1 MSREEEDKKRRQ
13 NPMVESIAPL
23 LGYSSLSIEERKKQ
37 DNEWLEEGLITPKT
51 SIRQKEILYNNDLFM
66 QATNYDIDRFN
77 ALDYDSR
84 NALTKQIITSQ
95 TLDKYYSDDP
105 NYNQF
110 KDLDSQGLM
119 DLFQNSSYLTQ
130 DRIEALSKDY
140 QKYYKDQG
148 GMSMMFDGYQ
158 TTLQTP
164 EEYTQELY
172 DNNAKIANTLTSQ
185 NNLRT
190 LNNVKPLSE
199 QFFKQMDDNMDNER
213 ISSSDIDEQI
223 EKLLGSYDYTEQV
236 VNPIDGSVTTENRHY
251 VGSPVYNAYKDQREM
266 KNFTTTEKMH
276 TLAEFYALQHEFQ
289 GTTDEYGR
297 DISYQ
302 KALEVI
308 NTKLQKYVNDNE
320 DFWDWGNTVITGIPA
335 QLLSSTM
342 QFVALADALSVAGK
356 EGEFDLRLQGK
367 EYVKDEDGNIM
378 LDEEGNPLTQDIP
391 AWRNYQYWSDVY
403 AFNTLDKNLINKIR
417 TDGGISHNKYLEAPD
432 REGASFAYLTSEA
445 AQAGGQMLADLLI
458 TRGIGGAVTGTLKG
472 TAKMGLKAAE
482 RQLIRDATGKL
493 VAKDAIRKATGLVS
507 MTAMGISEAS
517 MMGKAAYDETYLQA
531 NDIAYGKNREL
542 IKQDLYQ
549 KLEADPQLKEDQ
561 ESRIQQEATKL
572 KQEDLQNIANNP
584 EKHYR
589 LKTDE
594 EYLQQARNKYEN
606 NFIDFA
612 IEHPEI
618 LSEQTRDDIKFN
630 DDEAHKQG
638 VVGYNFSLYAVL
650 GAMENFGFKQYLL
663 DAGTRK
669 LFKNPFAGIED
680 TGKGLTQAKRTFNK
694 FKAASTPIVGGFV
707 SEFTDSSKDAA
718 AEAIGLQNYNDIL
731 AQRYNPESTAATNV
745 GLNKFFRSMG
755 AGILAAVAATKDE
768 QSWIEGTIGG
778 MTGANPIIQIGAG
791 TRHIKDQRKKGYYDQ
806 HKWYENAWDILSN
819 IATLPSIQ
827 NYRDEVE
834 RQEALDERIK
844 VINKYITEHSEDHN
858 RVKDIIIALGNEL
871 NSEHST
877 LEYKD
882 SKVREA
888 LTLIAGIKRMS
899 KDDVGQFSSQ
909 ITEAYDVL
917 DRMSKGNLTQEEWN
931 SAISDFINSP
941 ENKSVLQNMTEE
953 QQRQF
958 AQERIQKNAQMLFT
972 MADRYNKAV
981 DKIRQV
987 FNPEGSNKEGNE
999 LLEQL
1004 AYQLVADEDWKER
1017 ITKMESEITGRQSPT
1032 SRNND
1037 RYYGSKKGLNYDT
1050 RANERAIEKTNK
1062 KLDKSKEEITKL
1074 EAEIESLNKQYKEI
1088 QDDGQKIVLEEQL
1101 IDRNRRLYAEK
1112 LRVDTYN
1119 EELQLLNEEKSKL
1132 QGFNESFQEGI
1143 VVSAEEILTLP
1154 WDVRADMFE
1163 HPERYS
1169 NNQKTQITKAK
1180 RELKQ
1185 RDPNGEQKVKDIAEL
1200 QRRIEQNQKGYD
1212 RLISNPEM
1220 GLAYIDALRSF
1231 AADSEAEIMIQRNVE
1246 TFDRKFQER
1255 LNKVGFDIP
1264 KLMEINKEDGIFQ
1277 LGLLPSAVLREWID
1291 NRSLSAQ
1298 ELDKYNEIYEWA
1310 TLRDSVFTLINNMFP
1325 NETQELSRKKLKNDF
1340 FRKMSQ
1346 SGKYTVEDSMSA
1358 FEDWIDEAQ
1367 GQDKSII
1374 QNIVDT
1380 LEQLN
1385 FQRNA
1390 TKVEARKQKEEEKK
1404 QKAKQELE
1412 RQKQLDGKNFGF
1424 DGFKVGDQ
1432 VFRQDGKSGFVRQ
1445 FTSEDGVNKMLVQFE
1460 QEKDPVEYEN
1470 TDGLSK
1476 SQIQTPSQPTET
1488 PETPETPPVEPVKQ
1502 ETPATIT
1509 EVPITPTEKE
1519 KEIEQQIEELTPEQ
1533 KNRVSVVQS
1542 QNQSQSQSQQPV
1554 TDVSSMIGNYIVQY
1568 EYGAI
1573 TNQLNRVE
1581 VLRQGEV
1588 ENDILNSFQKWL
1600 SDRGIKLQRIIDDEL
1615 GNIIQNNP
1623 NTKIRFMLP
1632 KANGS
1637 NLDNVIFEVIK
1648 YTNDVAK
1655 HHNEKNGGIIQ
1666 ADGKQWLVVGTFGY
1680 DKKVSEQVSF
1690 FNGTKHNGFQSVLQ
1704 EERKHYFNK
1713 KPNETLYVS
1722 ENWFT
1727 EIKEMTSGFFA
1738 HRLLEDTER
1747 KKWKLSEL
1755 LFENNDPNTP
1765 NELRN
1770 PNNFSYET
1778 LSFGIQKEVPG
1789 GFYVIGNPRGKVYP
1803 AIDETNLVGTAYV
1816 LVKAANGNFIPAKLT
1831 GEFLENLDQSSSL
1844 IGDFEEVFSNLINT
1858 DFNTRLQALKKARR
1872 MLMFTGGNSISIGEE
1887 NNPTVKIKY
1896 NDIVI
1901 FEGQAGQI
1909 DYSKF
1914 REAISQANFSVNIAA
1929 EVLADPYLVEKW
1941 DKAGAFLIDIGKLG
1955 TSSATY
1961 SVYKPVKEGEKI
1973 NKVKPAAPQGST
1985 STEYQRKLTESVLI
1999 EGITYRFDPVDNKF
2013 HKDGTNEVIDPNS
2026 ELGKSCEYNRK
2037 VKNMMPLETSKTKS
2051 GATKSFYLIDSDKDN
2066 PVVVSV
2072 DSRGNAQLLNNPK
2085 AYLEQYELRQKK
2097 AKAEQEAKRIQEELE
2112 RLKDEAEFVSV
2123 GDEVEF
2129 PSEEKIHKQMEGD
2142 FSEEEPTKPANTQL
2156 TTPQAPVVDIN
2167 HASNMSLQD
2176 LQNTNNSSIFAQVLN
2191 DDSMFNRLA
2200 DIVVNKG
2207 WVKQDKIDDL
2217 TDQELKDLLQKH
2229 GVPMQADN
2237 IESWL
2242 NNIEECK

>member
-1 MSREEEDKKRRQ
+1 MNREEEDKKRRQ
-13 NPMVESIAPL
+13 NPMVESVAPL
-23 LGYSSLSIEERKKQ
+23 LGYRSLSREERKKQ
-37 DNEWLEEGLITPKT
+37 DNKWLEAGIITPKT
-51 SIRQKEILYNNDLFM
+51 SIRQKEIIYNNDLFM

-105 NYNQF
+105 NYSEF
-110 KDLDSQGLM
+110 KKFDSESLM
-119 DLFQNSSYLTQ
+119 ELFQHPSYLSQ
-130 DRIEALSKDY
+130 ERIQTLSNDY
-140 QKYYKDQG
+140 KKYYDQYG
-148 GMSMMFDGYQ
+148 GMQLMFEGNQYKMESPQD
-158 TTLQTP
+158 
-164 EEYTQELY
+164 YTDNLY
-172 DNNAKIANTLTSQ
+172 KTNKEIADKLIAE
-185 NNLRT
+185 NNLRD
-190 LNNVKPLSE
+190 LQKAKPQSDQFNSYLQSQLDNGELSYNDIEE
-199 QFFKQMDDNMDNER
+199 QF
-213 ISSSDIDEQI
+213 
-223 EKLLGSYDYTEQV
+223 EKFFGSYDYIDQV
-236 VNPIDGSVTTENRHY
+236 QNPIDGSVTTETRHNP
-251 VGSPVYNAYKDQREM
+251 GLAVYNSYKDQREM
-266 KNFTTTEKMH
+266 KDFGVSEKMRM
-276 TLAEFYALQHEFQ
+276 LADFYALQKQYE
-289 GTTDEYGR
+289 GVTDEYGR
-297 DISYQ
+297 NIGYQ
-302 KALEVI
+302 RAMEVLET
-308 NTKLQKYVNDNE
+308 NLEKYVSDNQ
-320 DFWDWGNTVITGIPA
+320 DFWDWGNTVITGVGA
-335 QLLSSTM
+335 QAASSAM
-342 QFVALADALSVAGK
+342 QFVTLVDALTVAGK
-356 EGEFDLRLQGK
+356 EGEFALRLQGK
-367 EYVKDEDGNIM
+367 EFVKDEEGNIM
-378 LDEEGNPLTQDIP
+378 LDEQGNPMTQDLP
-391 AWRNYQYWSDVY
+391 AWKNYQYWSDVY
-403 AFNTLDKNLINKIR
+403 AFNTFDKNKINQIKES
-417 TDGGISHNKYLEAPD
+417 GGISPNKWLEAPD
-432 REGASFAYLTSEA
+432 RTGASLPYLTSEA
-445 AQAGGQMLADLLI
+445 FQALGQATIQLLL
-458 TRGIGGAVTGTLKG
+458 TRGTGYLAEFGIKGGVRLGVKALEKQAVKDVVRKG
-472 TAKMGLKAAE
+472 AGIVSLTAA
-482 RQLIRDATGKL
+482 
-493 VAKDAIRKATGLVS
+493 
-507 MTAMGISEAS
+507 GISEAS

-531 NDIAYGKNREL
+531 NKIAYQRNRESVGNW
-542 IKQDLYQ
+542 IRN
-549 KLEADPQLKEDQ
+549 EV
-561 ESRIQQEATKL
+561 
-572 KQEDLQNIANNP
+572 ANNP
-584 EKHYR
+584 EL
-589 LKTDE
+589 LKDQQEKIQLQALKLKKEYQDKVNANPNAYFRPISDE
-594 EYLQQARNKYEN
+594 EFLEAATNQYFANATDFALANKETLPQELQDE
-606 NFIDFA
+606 IDFN
-612 IEHPEI
+612 E
-618 LSEQTRDDIKFN
+618 S
-630 DDEAHKQG
+630 EAHKQS
-638 VVGYNFSLYAVL
+638 VTAFATNFGLYTVTGL
-650 GAMENFGFKQYLL
+650 FENLGFKQYLL

-669 LFKNPFAGIED
+669 LFKNSFAGIQD
-680 TGKGLTQAKRTFNK
+680 TGKGLTQTKKAFNK
-694 FKAASTPIVGGFV
+694 AKAVFTPFVGGFV

-731 AQRYNPESTAATNV
+731 AQRYNPESTVATNV
-745 GLNKFFRSMG
+745 GLNKFFRTLG
-755 AGILAAVAATKDE
+755 TGILAAAAATTDE

-778 MTGANPIIQIGAG
+778 LSGANPIIQLGAG
-791 TRHIKDQRKKGYYDQ
+791 KRRIKSQREKGFYNQ
-806 HKWYENAWDILSN
+806 HNWARNAWDIVTS
-819 IATLPSIQ
+819 IVTPPSVQ
-827 NYRDEVE
+827 SYRDEVE
-834 RQEALDERIK
+834 RQETLDKKIEI
-844 VINKYITEHSEDHN
+844 VNKYITEHSGDYD
-858 RVKDIIIALGNEL
+858 RIKDITIALENEL
-871 NSEHST
+871 NSEYST

-917 DRMSKGNLTQEEWN
+917 NRMSKGKLTQEEWN

-941 ENKSVLQNMTEE
+941 ENKSVLQNMTDE
-953 QQRQF
+953 QKRQF

-972 MADRYNKAV
+972 MANRYNKAV

-987 FNPEGSNKEGNE
+987 FNPESSNKEGNE

-1017 ITKMESEITGRQSPT
+1017 VTKMESEITGRQSPT
-1032 SRNND
+1032 TRNND

-1050 RANERAIEKTNK
+1050 KANERTIEKTNK
-1062 KLDKSKEEITKL
+1062 ELNKSKEEITKL
-1074 EAEIESLNKQYKEI
+1074 EAEVKSLSKQYKET
-1088 QDDGQKIVLEEQL
+1088 QDDGQKLVLEGQL
-1101 IDRNRRLYAEK
+1101 RDKNRRLYAEK
-1112 LRVDTYN
+1112 LRVETYN
-1119 EELQLLNEEKSKL
+1119 EELQLLNEEKAKL
-1132 QGFNESFQEGI
+1132 QGFNENFQEGL

-1169 NNQKTQITKAK
+1169 NNQRTQITKAK

-1212 RLISNPEM
+1212 RLISNPEI
-1220 GLAYIDALRSF
+1220 GLAYINALRSF

-1246 TFDRKFQER
+1246 TFNRKFKER

-1264 KLMEINKEDGIFQ
+1264 KLMEVNKEDGIFQ
-1277 LGLLPSAVLREWID
+1277 LGLLPSALLREWID
-1291 NRSLSAQ
+1291 QRRLSAQ

-1310 TLRDSVFTLINNMFP
+1310 TLRDSVFTLVNNMFP
-1325 NETQELSRKKLKNDF
+1325 NETQELSRKKLKNEF

-1404 QKAKQELE
+1404 QKAEQELE

-1424 DGFKVGDQ
+1424 DEFKVGDQ

-1488 PETPETPPVEPVKQ
+1488 PEKPENSPVEPIKQ
-1502 ETPATIT
+1502 EAPATIT
-1509 EVPITPTEKE
+1509 EIPTTPTEKE
-1519 KEIEQQIEELTPEQ
+1519 KEVDQQIEELTPEQ

-1542 QNQSQSQSQQPV
+1542 QNQSQSQSQQPI
-1554 TDVSSMIGNYIVQY
+1554 TDVNSMLGNAIALY

-1581 VLRQGEV
+1581 TLRKGAV
-1588 ENDILNSFQKWL
+1588 ENDTLNLFQKWL

-1637 NLDNVIFEVIK
+1637 NLDNVIFEVIE

-1680 DKKVSEQVSF
+1680 DKKVSEQISF

-1704 EERKHYFNK
+1704 EERRNYFNK

-1778 LSFGIQKEVPG
+1778 LSFGIQKGVPG

-1844 IGDFEEVFSNLINT
+1844 IGDFEEVFSNLISA

-1941 DKAGAFLIDIGKLG
+1941 DKAGAFLIDIAKLG

-1961 SVYKPVKEGEKI
+1961 SVYKPVREGEEI

-2026 ELGKSCEYNRK
+2026 EIGKSCEYNRIT
-2037 VKNMMPLETSKTKS
+2037 KNMTPLETAKTQS

-2066 PVVVSV
+2066 PVVVSI

-2085 AYLEQYELRQKK
+2085 AYLEQYDLRQKK

-2123 GDEVEF
+2123 GDKVES

-2142 FSEEEPTKPANTQL
+2142 FSEEEPTKPASTQP

-2191 DDSMFNRLA
+2191 DDSMFDRLA

-2207 WVKQDKIDDL
+2207 WVKQDKIDNL
-2217 TDQELKDLLQKH
+2217 TNQELKDLLQKH

-2242 NNIEECK
+2242 NNIEECKQ

>member
-13 NPMVESIAPL
+13 NPMVESVAPL
-23 LGYSSLSIEERKKQ
+23 LGYRSLSSEERERQ
-37 DNEWLEEGLITPKT
+37 DNKWLEAGIITPKT
-51 SIRQKEILYNNDLFM
+51 SIKQKEILYNNDLFM

-119 DLFQNSSYLTQ
+119 DLFNSDYQLQADINRQVKDYTEEYNSIVMRSYDYLPVITPQALEKGLQ
-130 DRIEALSKDY
+130 DR
-140 QKYYKDQG
+140 
-148 GMSMMFDGYQ
+148 
-158 TTLQTP
+158 
-164 EEYTQELY
+164 
-172 DNNAKIANTLTSQ
+172 NADIADKLIAE
-185 NNLRT
+185 NNLRD
-190 LNNVKPLSE
+190 LQKAKPQSDQFNSYLQSQLDSGELSYSDIEE
-199 QFFKQMDDNMDNER
+199 QFDKFF
-213 ISSSDIDEQI
+213 S
-223 EKLLGSYDYTEQV
+223 SYDYIDQV
-236 VNPIDGSVTTENRHY
+236 QNPIDGSVTTETRHNP
-251 VGSPVYNAYKDQREM
+251 GLAVYNSYKDQREM
-266 KNFTTTEKMH
+266 KDFGVSEKMRM
-276 TLAEFYALQHEFQ
+276 LADFYALQKQYE
-289 GTTDEYGR
+289 GVTDEQGR
-297 DISYQ
+297 NIGYQ
-302 KALEVI
+302 RAMKILE
-308 NTKLQKYVNDNE
+308 TKLEKYVNDNQ
-320 DFWDWGNTVITGIPA
+320 DFWDWGNTVITGVGA
-335 QLLSSTM
+335 QAASSAM
-342 QFVALADALSVAGK
+342 QFVTLVDALTVAGK
-356 EGEFDLRLQGK
+356 EGEFALRLQGK
-367 EYVKDEDGNIM
+367 EFVKDKEGNIM
-378 LDEEGNPLTQDIP
+378 LDEQGNPITQDLP

-403 AFNTLDKNLINKIR
+403 AFNTFDKNKINQIKES
-417 TDGGISHNKYLEAPD
+417 GGISPNKWLEAPD
-432 REGASFAYLTSEA
+432 RTGESVSYLTSESF
-445 AQAGGQMLADLLI
+445 QALGQAVIQLLL
-458 TRGIGGAVTGTLKG
+458 TRGAGYLTEFGIKGGIRLGVKALEKQAVKDVVRKG
-472 TAKMGLKAAE
+472 AGIVSLTAA
-482 RQLIRDATGKL
+482 
-493 VAKDAIRKATGLVS
+493 
-507 MTAMGISEAS
+507 GISEAS
-517 MMGKAAYDETYLQA
+517 MMGKAAADETFLQA
-531 NDIAYGKNREL
+531 NEIAYQRNRES
-542 IKQDLYQ
+542 IGNWIRS
-549 KLEADPQLKEDQ
+549 EV
-561 ESRIQQEATKL
+561 
-572 KQEDLQNIANNP
+572 ANNP
-584 EKHYR
+584 ELLQDQQEKIQLQA
-589 LKTDE
+589 LKLKKEYQDKVNANPNSYFRPISDE
-594 EYLQQARNKYEN
+594 EFLEAATNQYFANATDFALAHKETLPQELQDE
-606 NFIDFA
+606 IDFN
-612 IEHPEI
+612 E
-618 LSEQTRDDIKFN
+618 S
-630 DDEAHKQG
+630 EAHKQE
-638 VVGYNFSLYAVL
+638 VTAFATNFGLYTVTGL
-650 GAMENFGFKQYLL
+650 FENLGFKQYLL

-669 LFKNPFAGIED
+669 LFKNSFAGIQD
-680 TGKGLTQAKRTFNK
+680 TGKGLTQTKKAFNK
-694 FKAASTPIVGGFV
+694 AKAVFTPFVGGFV

-731 AQRYNPESTAATNV
+731 AQRYNPESIAATNV
-745 GLNKFFRSMG
+745 GLNKFFRTLG
-755 AGILAAVAATKDE
+755 TGILAAAAATKDE
-768 QSWIEGTIGG
+768 QSWIEGAIGG

-791 TRHIKDQRKKGYYDQ
+791 VRHIKDQSKKGYYDQ
-806 HKWYENAWDILSN
+806 HKWYENAWDVLSN

-834 RQEALDERIK
+834 RQEALDKKIE
-844 VINKYITEHSEDHN
+844 VVNKYITEHADDYD
-858 RVKDIIIALGNEL
+858 RIKDITIALENEL

-899 KDDVGQFSSQ
+899 KDNVGQFSNQ
-909 ITEAYDVL
+909 ITEAYDIL
-917 DRMSKGNLTQEEWN
+917 DRMSKGKLTQEEWN
-931 SAISDFINSP
+931 SAVSDFINSP
-941 ENKSVLQNMTEE
+941 ENKSVLQNMTDE
-953 QQRQF
+953 QKRQF

-987 FNPEGSNKEGNE
+987 FNPESSNKEENE

-1037 RYYGSKKGLNYDT
+1037 RYYGSRKGLNYDT
-1050 RANERAIEKTNK
+1050 KANERAIEKTNK

-1074 EAEIESLNKQYKEI
+1074 EAEIESLNKQYKET
-1088 QDDGQKIVLEEQL
+1088 QDDGQKLVLEEQL
-1101 IDRNRRLYAEK
+1101 RNKNRRLYAEK
-1112 LRVDTYN
+1112 LRVETFN
-1119 EELQLLNEEKSKL
+1119 EELQLLNEEKAKL
-1132 QGFNESFQEGI
+1132 QGFNENFQEGI

-1169 NNQKTQITKAK
+1169 NNQRTQITKAK

-1185 RDPNGEQKVKDIAEL
+1185 RDSNGEQKVKDIAEL

-1212 RLISNPEM
+1212 RLISNPEI

-1246 TFDRKFQER
+1246 TFNRKFKER

-1264 KLMEINKEDGIFQ
+1264 KLMQINKEDGIFQ
-1277 LGLLPSAVLREWID
+1277 LGLLPSAVLREWMD
-1291 NRSLSAQ
+1291 NRRLSTQ

-1325 NETQELSRKKLKNDF
+1325 NETQELSRKKLKNQF

-1390 TKVEARKQKEEEKK
+1390 TKVEARKQKEEERK

-1488 PETPETPPVEPVKQ
+1488 PEAPETLPVEPVKQ
-1502 ETPATIT
+1502 EAPVTIPT
-1509 EVPITPTEKE
+1509 TPTEKE

-1533 KNRVSVVQS
+1533 KNKVSVVQS
-1542 QNQSQSQSQQPV
+1542 QSQSQSQSQQII
-1554 TDVSSMIGNYIVQY
+1554 TDVNSMLGNAIALY

-1581 VLRQGEV
+1581 TLRKGAV
-1588 ENDILNSFQKWL
+1588 ENDTLNLFQKWL

-1632 KANGS
+1632 KADGS
-1637 NLDNVIFEVIK
+1637 NLDNVVFEVIE

-1680 DKKVSEQVSF
+1680 DRRINEQVTF

-1704 EERKHYFNK
+1704 EERRNYFNK
-1713 KPNETLYVS
+1713 KPNETLFVS

-1727 EIKEMTSGFFA
+1727 EVKEMTSGFFA

-1755 LFENNDPNTP
+1755 LFENNDQNTP

-1831 GEFLENLDQSSSL
+1831 GAFLNDLDQSSSL
-1844 IGDFEEVFSNLINT
+1844 IGKFEDIFDKLTNA
-1858 DFNTRLQALKKARR
+1858 DFNTRLEALKKAKR
-1872 MLMFTGGNSISIGEE
+1872 MLMFTGGNSISIGDE

-1914 REAISQANFSVNIAA
+1914 REAIDRANFSVNIAA
-1929 EVLADPYLVEKW
+1929 EVLTDPYLIKEW
-1941 DKAGAFLIDIGKLG
+1941 DKAGAFLIDIAKLG

-1961 SVYKPVKEGEKI
+1961 SVYKPVKEGEEI

-1985 STEYQRKLTESVLI
+1985 STEYQRKLTESVLV
-1999 EGITYRFDPVDNKF
+1999 EGVTYRFDPVDNKF

-2037 VKNMMPLETSKTKS
+2037 VKNMMPLETTKTQS
-2051 GATKSFYLIDSDKDN
+2051 GKTRSFYLIDSDKDN
-2066 PVVVSV
+2066 PVIVSI

-2085 AYLEQYELRQKK
+2085 AYLEQYDLRQKK
-2097 AKAEQEAKRIQEELE
+2097 AKAEQEAKHIQEELE
-2112 RLKDEAEFVSV
+2112 RLKNEAEFVSI
-2123 GDEVEF
+2123 GEEIKF

-2142 FSEEEPTKPANTQL
+2142 FSEEETTKPASTQP
-2156 TTPQAPVVDIN
+2156 TTPQTPVVDIN

-2191 DDSMFNRLA
+2191 DDSMFDRLA
-2200 DIVVNKG
+2200 SIIVDKG
-2207 WVKQDKIDDL
+2207 WIKQDKVDNL

-2229 GVPMQADN
+2229 NVPMQADN

>member
-1 MSREEEDKKRRQ
+1 MSREEEDKKRKQ
-13 NPMVESIAPL
+13 NPMVESVAPL
-23 LGYSSLSIEERKKQ
+23 LGYRSLSSEERQKQ
-37 DNEWLEEGLITPKT
+37 DNKWLEAGIITPKT
-51 SIRQKEILYNNDLFM
+51 SIKQKEILYNNDLFM

-105 NYNQF
+105 NYSQF

-119 DLFQNSSYLTQ
+119 DLFNSDYQLQ
-130 DRIEALSKDY
+130 GDINKQVKDY
-140 QKYYKDQG
+140 TDVFNSGVMRTPYG
-148 GMSMMFDGYQ
+148 HI
-158 TTLQTP
+158 TTPREFEESLQERNT
-164 EEYTQELY
+164 
-172 DNNAKIANTLTSQ
+172 DIAKNIVSQ
-185 NNLRT
+185 NRLRQ
-190 LNNVKPLSE
+190 LDNVKPLSE
-199 QFFKQMDDNMDNER
+199 QFFKQMDDNMDNEK
-213 ISSSDIDEQI
+213 ISPSDIDEQI

-236 VNPIDGSVTTENRHY
+236 VNPIDGSVTTETRHY

-276 TLAEFYALQHEFQ
+276 ILADFYALQHEFQ

-302 KALEVI
+302 KALGVI
-308 NTKLQKYVNDNE
+308 NTKLQKYVNDNQ

-342 QFVALADALSVAGK
+342 QFVTLTDALLVSGK
-356 EGEFDLRLQGK
+356 EGEFNLRLQGK
-367 EYVKDEDGNIM
+367 EYVKDDEGNIM
-378 LDEEGNPLTQDIP
+378 LDEEGNPLTQDVP

-403 AFNTLDKNLINKIR
+403 AFNTFDKNLINKIR

-458 TRGIGGAVTGTLKG
+458 TRGLSGAVTMGLKG

-482 RQLIRDATGKL
+482 RQLIKDATGRL
-493 VAKDAIRKATGLVS
+493 VAKDAIRKATGLTS

-531 NDIAYGKNREL
+531 SDIAYGKNREL

-549 KLEADPQLKEDQ
+549 KLEANPQLKEDQ
-561 ESRIQQEATKL
+561 ESRIQQEAARL

-584 EKHYR
+584 ERHYK

-638 VVGYNFSLYAVL
+638 VVGYATNFSLYAVL

-669 LFKNPFAGIED
+669 LFKNSLKGIEE
-680 TGKGLTQAKRTFNK
+680 TTEGLTQTKRAFNK
-694 FKAASTPIVGGFV
+694 FRAAATPIVGGFV

-745 GLNKFFRSMG
+745 GLNKFFRSVG
-755 AGILAAVAATKDE
+755 AGILAAAAATKDE
-768 QSWIEGTIGG
+768 QSWIEGAIGG

-791 TRHIKDQRKKGYYDQ
+791 ARHIKDQSKKGYYDQ
-806 HKWYENAWDILSN
+806 HKWYENAWDVLSN

-834 RQEALDERIK
+834 RQDALDEKIK
-844 VINKYITEHSEDHN
+844 VVNKYITEHSGDYD
-858 RVKDIIIALGNEL
+858 RIKDITIALENEL

-909 ITEAYDVL
+909 ITEAYDIL
-917 DRMSKGNLTQEEWN
+917 DRMSKGKLTQEELN
-931 SAISDFINSP
+931 SAVSDFINSP
-941 ENKSVLQNMTEE
+941 ENKTVLQNMTEE
-953 QQRQF
+953 QKRQF

-987 FNPEGSNKEGNE
+987 FNPEDSNKEGNE

-1017 ITKMESEITGRQSPT
+1017 VTKMESEITGRQSPT
-1032 SRNND
+1032 ARNND
-1037 RYYGSKKGLNYDT
+1037 RYYGSKKGLGFDT
-1050 RANERAIEKTNK
+1050 KANERAIEKTNK
-1062 KLDKSKEEITKL
+1062 QLDKSKEEITKL
-1074 EAEIESLNKQYKEI
+1074 EAQIESLNKQYNETK
-1088 QDDGQKIVLEEQL
+1088 DDRQKFVLGEQL
-1101 IDRNRRLYAEK
+1101 RDKAIRLNTEK
-1112 LRVDTYN
+1112 LRVETFN

-1132 QGFNESFQEGI
+1132 QGFNENFQEGT

-1169 NNQKTQITKAK
+1169 NNQRTQITKAK

-1185 RDPNGEQKVKDIAEL
+1185 RDPNGEQKIKDIAEL

-1212 RLISNPEM
+1212 KLISNPEI

-1246 TFDRKFQER
+1246 TFNKKFKER

-1264 KLMEINKEDGIFQ
+1264 KLMQINKEDGIFQ
-1277 LGLLPSAVLREWID
+1277 LGLLPSAVLREWMD
-1291 NRSLSAQ
+1291 QRRLSAQ

-1325 NETQELSRKKLKNDF
+1325 NETQELSRKKLKNQF

-1346 SGKYTVEDSMSA
+1346 SGKYTVEDSMST

-1367 GQDKSII
+1367 GQDKATI
-1374 QNIVDT
+1374 QNIVNT

-1390 TKVEARKQKEEEKK
+1390 TKVEARKQREEERK
-1404 QKAKQELE
+1404 QKAEQELE

-1432 VFRQDGKSGFVRQ
+1432 VFRKDGKSGFVRR

-1476 SQIQTPSQPTET
+1476 SQIQTPQPTET
-1488 PETPETPPVEPVKQ
+1488 PEKTENPPVEPVKQ
-1502 ETPATIT
+1502 ETPGTIT
-1509 EVPITPTEKE
+1509 EIPTTPTEKG

-1533 KNRVSVVQS
+1533 KDRVSVVQS
-1542 QNQSQSQSQQPV
+1542 QSQSQSQSQQPV
-1554 TDVSSMIGNYIVQY
+1554 TDVNSMLGNAISLY

-1581 VLRQGEV
+1581 TLRKGAV
-1588 ENDILNSFQKWL
+1588 ENDTLNLFQKWL

-1615 GNIIQNNP
+1615 GKIIQNNP

-1632 KANGS
+1632 KADGS
-1637 NLDNVIFEVIK
+1637 NLDNVIFEVIE

-1655 HHNEKNGGIIQ
+1655 YHNEKNGGIIQ

-1680 DKKVSEQVSF
+1680 DKKISEQISF

-1704 EERKHYFNK
+1704 EERRHYFNK
-1713 KPNETLYVS
+1713 KPNETLFVS

-1727 EIKEMTSGFFA
+1727 EVKEMTSGFFA

-1844 IGDFEEVFSNLINT
+1844 IGDFEEVFSNLISA

-1914 REAISQANFSVNIAA
+1914 RDAISQANFSVNIAA

-1941 DKAGAFLIDIGKLG
+1941 DKAGAFLIDIAKLG

-1961 SVYKPVKEGEKI
+1961 SVYKPVKEGEEI

-2037 VKNMMPLETSKTKS
+2037 VKNMMPLETAKTKS

-2085 AYLEQYELRQKK
+2085 AYLEQYDLRQKK

-2112 RLKDEAEFVSV
+2112 RLKDEANFVNV

-2142 FSEEEPTKPANTQL
+2142 FSEEEPAKPANTQP

-2207 WVKQDKIDDL
+2207 WIKQDKIDDL

-2237 IESWL
+2237 VESWL

>member
-13 NPMVESIAPL
+13 NPMVESVAPL
-23 LGYSSLSIEERKKQ
+23 LGYRSLSSEERQKQ
-37 DNEWLEEGLITPKT
+37 DNKWLEAGIITPKT

-66 QATNYDIDRFN
+66 QATNYDVDRFN

-110 KDLDSQGLM
+110 KDLDSQGLI
-119 DLFQNSSYLTQ
+119 DLFNSDYQLQ
-130 DRIEALSKDY
+130 GDINKQVKDY
-140 QKYYKDQG
+140 TDVFNSGVMYTPYG
-148 GMSMMFDGYQ
+148 HI
-158 TTLQTP
+158 TTPREFEESLQEKNT
-164 EEYTQELY
+164 
-172 DNNAKIANTLTSQ
+172 DIAKNIVSQ
-185 NNLRT
+185 SRLRS
-190 LNNVKPLSE
+190 LDNVKPLSE

-213 ISSSDIDEQI
+213 ISSSDIDDQI

-236 VNPIDGSVTTENRHY
+236 VNPIDGSVTTETRHY

-276 TLAEFYALQHEFQ
+276 TLAEFYALLQEFQ

-320 DFWDWGNTVITGIPA
+320 DFWDWGNSVIIGIPA

-342 QFVALADALSVAGK
+342 QFVTLADALSVAGR

-367 EYVKDEDGNIM
+367 EYVKDDEGNIM
-378 LDEEGNPLTQDIP
+378 LDEEGNPLIQDVP

-403 AFNTLDKNLINKIR
+403 AFNTFDKNLINKIR

-458 TRGIGGAVTGTLKG
+458 TRGLSGAVTGSLKG
-472 TAKMGLKAAE
+472 AARLGLGAAE
-482 RQLIRDATGKL
+482 RQLVKDATGRL
-493 VAKDAIRKATGLVS
+493 VAKDAIRKATGLTS

-531 NDIAYGKNREL
+531 SDIAYGKNREL

-561 ESRIQQEATKL
+561 ESRIQQEAARL

-584 EKHYR
+584 ERHYR

-594 EYLQQARNKYEN
+594 EYLQQARNRYDN

-618 LSEQTRDDIKFN
+618 LSEQTREDIKFN

-638 VVGYNFSLYAVL
+638 VVGYTTNFSLYAVL
-650 GAMENFGFKQYLL
+650 GAMENFGLKQYLL

-669 LFKNPFAGIED
+669 LFKNPFKGIEE
-680 TGKGLTQAKRTFNK
+680 TAEGLTQTKRAFNK
-694 FKAASTPIVGGFV
+694 FKAAATPIVGGFV

-731 AQRYNPESTAATNV
+731 AQRYNPESTVATNV
-745 GLNKFFRSMG
+745 GLNKFFRTLG
-755 AGILAAVAATKDE
+755 TGILAAAAATTDE

-791 TRHIKDQRKKGYYDQ
+791 ARHIKDQNKKGYYDQ

-819 IATLPSIQ
+819 IITLPSIQ
-827 NYRDEVE
+827 SYRDEVE
-834 RQEALDERIK
+834 RQEALDKKIEI
-844 VINKYITEHSEDHN
+844 VNKYIAEHSEDYTSIKN
-858 RVKDIIIALGNEL
+858 IIIALENKL
-871 NSEHST
+871 NSERST
-877 LEYKD
+877 LEEKD

-888 LTLIAGIKRMS
+888 LTLVGEIKRFA
-899 KDDVGQFSSQ
+899 KDDVGQFSNQ

-917 DRMSKGNLTQEEWN
+917 DRMSKGKLTQEEWN
-931 SAISDFINSP
+931 LVIPQFVD
-941 ENKSVLQNMTEE
+941 ENKAVLQNMTEE
-953 QQRQF
+953 EQRQF

-987 FNPEGSNKEGNE
+987 FNPESSNKEGNE

-1050 RANERAIEKTNK
+1050 KANERAIEKTNK

-1074 EAEIESLNKQYKEI
+1074 EAEVEALNKQYNETK
-1088 QDDGQKIVLEEQL
+1088 DDGQKLALKEQL
-1101 IDRNRRLYAEK
+1101 IDKNRRLNVEK
-1112 LRVDTYN
+1112 LRVETFN
-1119 EELQLLNEEKSKL
+1119 EELQLLNEEKAKL
-1132 QGFNESFQEGI
+1132 QGFNENFQEGI

-1169 NNQKTQITKAK
+1169 NNQRTQITKAK

-1212 RLISNPEM
+1212 RLISNPEI
-1220 GLAYIDALRSF
+1220 GLAYINALRSF
-1231 AADSEAEIMIQRNVE
+1231 AVDSEAEIMVQRNVE
-1246 TFDRKFQER
+1246 TFNRKFKER
-1255 LNKVGFDIP
+1255 LNKVGFDIS
-1264 KLMEINKEDGIFQ
+1264 KLMEINQEDGQFQ
-1277 LGLLPSAVLREWID
+1277 LALVSSEVLREWID
-1291 NRSLSAQ
+1291 KKHLPTQ
-1298 ELDKYNEIYEWA
+1298 QLDKYNEIYEWA
-1310 TLRDSVFTLINNMFP
+1310 VLRDSVFELINKKFP
-1325 NETQELSRKKLKNDF
+1325 NETQEHSRKKLKKDF
-1340 FRKMSQ
+1340 FDKMSQ

-1367 GQDKSII
+1367 GQDKAVIQDII
-1374 QNIVDT
+1374 DT

-1390 TKVEARKQKEEEKK
+1390 TKVEARKQKEEERK
-1404 QKAKQELE
+1404 QKAAQELE
-1412 RQKQLDGKNFGF
+1412 RQRQLDGKNFGF

-1460 QEKDPVEYEN
+1460 QEKDFVEYKN

-1476 SQIQTPSQPTET
+1476 SQIQTSQPTET
-1488 PETPETPPVEPVKQ
+1488 PETPENPSVEPVKQ
-1502 ETPATIT
+1502 ETTATIT
-1509 EVPITPTEKE
+1509 EVPTTPTEKE

-1533 KNRVSVVQS
+1533 KNRISVVQS
-1542 QNQSQSQSQQPV
+1542 QNQSQNQSQQPI
-1554 TDVSSMIGNYIVQY
+1554 TDVNSMLGNAIALY

-1581 VLRQGEV
+1581 TLRKGAV
-1588 ENDILNSFQKWL
+1588 ENDTLNLFQKWL
-1600 SDRGIKLQRIIDDEL
+1600 NDRGIKLQRIIDDEL

-1632 KANGS
+1632 KADGS
-1637 NLDNVIFEVIK
+1637 NLDNVIFEVVE
-1648 YTNDVAK
+1648 YTDDVAK

-1666 ADGKQWLVVGTFGY
+1666 TDGKQWLVVGTFGY
-1680 DKKVSEQVSF
+1680 DRRINEQVTF

-1704 EERKHYFNK
+1704 EERRHYFNK

-1727 EIKEMTSGFFA
+1727 EVKEMTSGFFA

-1755 LFENNDPNTP
+1755 LFENDDPNTP

-1803 AIDETNLVGTAYV
+1803 VIDETNLVGTAYV

-1844 IGDFEEVFSNLINT
+1844 IGDFEEVFSNLISA
-1858 DFNTRLQALKKARR
+1858 DFNTRLQALKKAKRI
-1872 MLMFTGGNSISIGEE
+1872 LMFTGGNSISIGDE

-1914 REAISQANFSVNIAA
+1914 REAISQVNFSVNIAA

-1941 DKAGAFLIDIGKLG
+1941 DKAGAFLIDIAKLG

-1961 SVYKPVKEGEKI
+1961 SVYKPVREGEEI

-1999 EGITYRFDPVDNKF
+1999 EGVTYRFDPVDNKF

-2037 VKNMMPLETSKTKS
+2037 VKNMTPLETAKTKS
-2051 GATKSFYLIDSDKDN
+2051 GATKSFYLIDSSKDN
-2066 PVVVSV
+2066 PVVISV

-2112 RLKDEAEFVSV
+2112 RLKDEAGFKDV

-2142 FSEEEPTKPANTQL
+2142 FSEEEPTKPASTQPV
-2156 TTPQAPVVDIN
+2156 TPQAPVVDIN

-2176 LQNTNNSSIFAQVLN
+2176 LQNTNNSSIFAQVLS
-2191 DDSMFNRLA
+2191 DTSMSDRLA
-2200 DIVVNKG
+2200 DIMVNKG